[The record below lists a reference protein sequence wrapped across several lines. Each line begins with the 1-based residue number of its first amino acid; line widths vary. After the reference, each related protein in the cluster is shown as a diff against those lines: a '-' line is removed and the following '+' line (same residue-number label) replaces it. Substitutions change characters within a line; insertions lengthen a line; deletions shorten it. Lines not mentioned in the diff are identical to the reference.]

1 MNGCREVDPLLSA
14 WIDRS
19 LSSAERVLVGAH
31 LSSCSRCRAEVA
43 TLVQVA
49 GLLAATPCRALPPQL
64 RGSLA
69 MARPG
74 NLGLAAPVHPAWMAL
89 IILALAGALGAGVWV
104 VDEDTAPGG
113 RRTPRSPDL
122 LVTEPTPRPVLA
134 ELGR

>member
-1 MNGCREVDPLLSA
+1 MNGCLDVDPLLSA

-31 LSSCSRCRAEVA
+31 LSSCGRCRTEVA

-49 GLLAATPCRALPPQL
+49 SLLAATPSRVLPPQL

-74 NLGLAAPVHPAWMAL
+74 DTTPVAAVNPAWVAL
-89 IILALAGALGAGVWV
+89 IVLALAGALAGVWV
-104 VDEDTAPGG
+104 VDPEVATTRLP
-113 RRTPRSPDL
+113 TPSPDRW
-122 LVTEPTPRPVLA
+122 VTEAVARPAA
-134 ELGR
+134 EPVGR